1 MRTHKHLNI
10 WALHIN
16 YFGVGESNTSPSCCQ
31 GKLPLS
37 AASLLP
43 KTQNFA
49 TIRHSK
55 RGGRAGAESSAQRRL
70 RPSQPAVR
78 CVLHPHVA
86 QQWFP
91 YTMDYT
97 FTNFVVGSSNQFAH
111 AAALAVANLPA
122 EAYNPLLLYGSTG
135 LGKTHLLHAMA
146 HHMRQRHPTWRVVYL
161 PAESFMRE
169 LLQALHQE
177 RIGIFQERYRQ
188 ADVLL
193 VDDLQFMAGRE
204 RTQEA
209 FLQTFNALY
218 EAKRQI
224 VLSSDK
230 PPQDMA
236 PLAARLR
243 SRLTAGLMAD
253 LQPPDLETRLAILDR
268 KALANGVHLPAGVAM
283 LIASRMRTNVS
294 ELEQSLAR
302 IATYASLHTQSIDE
316 NLAELVLQQALAERE
331 QAVTAPRI
339 QQTVA
344 AHFGLKMSELR
355 SKRRQRTVVFPRQVA
370 MFLCRELTDASLPE
384 IGRHFGGRD
393 HSTVLHSC
401 AKIARMEETDESV
414 ARLLW
419 QLRRTL
425 VP

>member
-1 MRTHKHLNI
+1 
-10 WALHIN
+10 
-16 YFGVGESNTSPSCCQ
+16 
-31 GKLPLS
+31 
-37 AASLLP
+37 
-43 KTQNFA
+43 
-49 TIRHSK
+49 
-55 RGGRAGAESSAQRRL
+55 
-70 RPSQPAVR
+70 
-78 CVLHPHVA
+78 
-86 QQWFP
+86 
-91 YTMDYT
+91 MDYT

-111 AAALAVANLPA
+111 AAALAVANQPA
-122 EAYNPLLLYGSTG
+122 EAYNPLILYGGTG
-135 LGKTHLLHAMA
+135 LGKTHLLHAVA
-146 HHMRQRHPTWRVVYL
+146 HRIRQHHPTWRVVYL

-169 LLQALHQE
+169 LLQALHHE
-177 RIGIFQERYRQ
+177 RMDAFQEHYRQ

-209 FLQTFNALY
+209 FLHTFNALY
-218 EAKRQI
+218 EAKKQI

-230 PPQDMA
+230 PPQDIA

-268 KALANGVHLPAGVAM
+268 KASLHGILLPPGVAM
-283 LIASRMRTNVS
+283 SIATRVRTNVS
-294 ELEQSLAR
+294 ELEQCLAR
-302 IATYASLHTQSIDE
+302 IVTYASLHAQSIDKS
-316 NLAELVLQQALAERE
+316 LAETVLQQIYAERE
-331 QAVTAPRI
+331 QAITAARI

-344 AHFGLKMSELR
+344 AHFGLKISELR
-355 SKRRQRTVVFPRQVA
+355 SKRRQQAVVFPRQVA
-370 MFLCRELTDASLPE
+370 MYLCRELTEASLPE

-393 HSTVLHSC
+393 HTTVLHSC
-401 AKIARMEETDESV
+401 TKIARMEETDESV

>member
-1 MRTHKHLNI
+1 
-10 WALHIN
+10 
-16 YFGVGESNTSPSCCQ
+16 
-31 GKLPLS
+31 
-37 AASLLP
+37 
-43 KTQNFA
+43 
-49 TIRHSK
+49 
-55 RGGRAGAESSAQRRL
+55 
-70 RPSQPAVR
+70 
-78 CVLHPHVA
+78 
-86 QQWFP
+86 
-91 YTMDYT
+91 MDYT

-122 EAYNPLLLYGSTG
+122 AAYNPFLLYGSTG
-135 LGKTHLLHAMA
+135 LGKTHLLHAIA

-169 LLQALHQE
+169 LLQALQAE
-177 RIGIFQERYRQ
+177 RIASFQERYHQ

-209 FLQTFNALY
+209 FLQTFNTLY
-218 EAKRQI
+218 EAKKQI

-230 PPQDMA
+230 APQDMA

-243 SRLTAGLMAD
+243 SRLMAGLMAD

-268 KALANGVHLPAGVAM
+268 KARANGVHLPARAAM
-283 LIASRMRTNVS
+283 LIAARIRTNVS
-294 ELEQSLAR
+294 ELEQGLAR
-302 IATYASLHTQSIDE
+302 IATYASLHTRNIDE
-316 NLAELVLQQALAERE
+316 DLAELVLQQALAERE
-331 QAVTAPRI
+331 QAVNTPRI

-355 SKRRQRTVVFPRQVA
+355 SKRRQRTVAFPRQVA

-393 HSTVLHSC
+393 HSTVLYACS
-401 AKIARMEETDESV
+401 KIAHMEETDESV

>member
-1 MRTHKHLNI
+1 
-10 WALHIN
+10 
-16 YFGVGESNTSPSCCQ
+16 
-31 GKLPLS
+31 
-37 AASLLP
+37 
-43 KTQNFA
+43 
-49 TIRHSK
+49 
-55 RGGRAGAESSAQRRL
+55 
-70 RPSQPAVR
+70 
-78 CVLHPHVA
+78 
-86 QQWFP
+86 
-91 YTMDYT
+91 MDYT

-122 EAYNPLLLYGSTG
+122 AAYNPLLLYGSTG
-135 LGKTHLLHAMA
+135 LGKTHLLHAIA
-146 HHMRQRHPTWRVVYL
+146 HHIRQRHPTWRVVYL

-169 LLQALHQE
+169 LLQALQQE
-177 RIGIFQERYRQ
+177 RSGSFQERYRQ

-218 EAKRQI
+218 EAKKQI

-230 PPQDMA
+230 SPQDLA

-243 SRLTAGLMAD
+243 SRLMAGLMAD

-268 KALANGVHLPAGVAM
+268 KARANGVHLPAGVAM
-283 LIASRMRTNVS
+283 LMASRIRTNVS
-294 ELEQSLAR
+294 ELEQALAR
-302 IATYASLHTQSIDE
+302 IATYASLHTQNIDE
-316 NLAELVLQQALAERE
+316 NLAELVLQQVLAERE

-355 SKRRQRTVVFPRQVA
+355 SKGRQRTVVFPRQVA

-401 AKIARMEETDESV
+401 AKIAHMEETDESV

>member
-1 MRTHKHLNI
+1 
-10 WALHIN
+10 
-16 YFGVGESNTSPSCCQ
+16 
-31 GKLPLS
+31 
-37 AASLLP
+37 
-43 KTQNFA
+43 
-49 TIRHSK
+49 
-55 RGGRAGAESSAQRRL
+55 
-70 RPSQPAVR
+70 
-78 CVLHPHVA
+78 
-86 QQWFP
+86 
-91 YTMDYT
+91 MDYT

-122 EAYNPLLLYGSTG
+122 EAYNPLILYGSTG
-135 LGKTHLLHAMA
+135 LGKTHLLHAVA
-146 HHMRQRHPTWRVVYL
+146 HRIRQQHPTWRVVYL

-169 LLQALHQE
+169 LLQALHHE
-177 RIGIFQERYRQ
+177 RMDTFQERYRQ

-209 FLQTFNALY
+209 FLYTFNALY
-218 EAKRQI
+218 EAKKQI

-230 PPQDMA
+230 PPQDIA

-268 KALANGVHLPAGVAM
+268 KALVHGIVLPPGVAM
-283 LIASRMRTNVS
+283 LIAARVRTNVS
-294 ELEQSLAR
+294 DLEQCLAR
-302 IATYASLHTQSIDE
+302 IVTYASLHTQSIDE
-316 NLAELVLQQALAERE
+316 SLAEMVLQQAFAERE

-344 AHFGLKMSELR
+344 AHFGLKISELR
-355 SKRRQRTVVFPRQVA
+355 SKRRQRALVFPRQVA
-370 MFLCRELTDASLPE
+370 MYLCRELTEASLPE

-393 HSTVLHSC
+393 HTTVLHSC

-425 VP
+425 AP